1 MSWCT
6 SSRNQNISFVNR
18 LKYVQP
24 KDAFRLHCKKVGKIF
39 DFEVPTFFFFSEH
52 VCCFDSIESQS
63 YSTEA
68 EAVGGNILK
77 SHQISPHQR
86 PNLLTVHLFWLLFCT
101 RIESWRIMKN
111 EKMETLVKLEN
122 YFESTTR
129 IIIEGSR
136 FLLIFSL
143 FLHALLL
150 FLYFEMK
157 IEISWNSRSS
167 KAKSSNDNFARNGVC
182 NYIETIIIFNISPN
196 FWSVS
201 ILL

>member
-1 MSWCT
+1 MY
-6 SSRNQNISFVNR
+6 NR
-18 LKYVQP
+18 KTLFACIAK
-24 KDAFRLHCKKVGKIF
+24 KLERFLILRCRLS
-39 DFEVPTFFFFSEH
+39 FFFSEH

-68 EAVGGNILK
+68 KAVGGNILK

-86 PNLLTVHLFWLLFCT
+86 PNLLTVHLFWLLLCT

-143 FLHALLL
+143 IFMLSY
-150 FLYFEMK
+150 YFYVF
-157 IEISWNSRSS
+157 SWR
-167 KAKSSNDNFARNGVC
+167 
-182 NYIETIIIFNISPN
+182 
-196 FWSVS
+196 
-201 ILL
+201 